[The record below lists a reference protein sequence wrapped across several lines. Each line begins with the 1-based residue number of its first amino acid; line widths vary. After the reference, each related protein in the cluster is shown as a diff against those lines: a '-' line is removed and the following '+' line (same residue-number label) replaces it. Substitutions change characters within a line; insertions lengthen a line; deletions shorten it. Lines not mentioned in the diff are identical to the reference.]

1 LSRDRSSLR
10 GGKGFGLVVCAVW
23 EVSPFTVGR
32 SPSARGKTAGGCRR
46 RAQRGK
52 PCPGC
57 YRHGTVNGETW
68 TATELWPER
77 DIKLAGA

>member
-1 LSRDRSSLR
+1 L
-10 GGKGFGLVVCAVW
+10 
-23 EVSPFTVGR
+23 
-32 SPSARGKTAGGCRR
+32 
-46 RAQRGK
+46 
-52 PCPGC
+52 PGC